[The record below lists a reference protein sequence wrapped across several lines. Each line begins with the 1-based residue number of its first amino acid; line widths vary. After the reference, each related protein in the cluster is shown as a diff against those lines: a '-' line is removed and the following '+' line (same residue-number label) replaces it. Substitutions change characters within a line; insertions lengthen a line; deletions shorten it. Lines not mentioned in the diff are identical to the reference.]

1 MPRRP
6 DTLTLVKFDG
16 VSWNN
21 CHGVASVA
29 QLHVLVFIVQKLE
42 NSWRLFGMNFLNL
55 PDLLS
60 QLNVTVVLGTSQP
73 RLMYS

>member
-1 MPRRP
+1 MLKRR

-16 VSWNN
+16 VSRNN

-60 QLNVTVVLGTSQP
+60 QLNCHSVLGTSQP

>member
-1 MPRRP
+1 MLKRR

-42 NSWRLFGMNFLNL
+42 NSWRLFGMNLLNL

-60 QLNVTVVLGTSQP
+60 HLNCHSRPGD
-73 RLMYS
+73 

>member
-1 MPRRP
+1 MLKRR

-21 CHGVASVA
+21 CPGVASVA